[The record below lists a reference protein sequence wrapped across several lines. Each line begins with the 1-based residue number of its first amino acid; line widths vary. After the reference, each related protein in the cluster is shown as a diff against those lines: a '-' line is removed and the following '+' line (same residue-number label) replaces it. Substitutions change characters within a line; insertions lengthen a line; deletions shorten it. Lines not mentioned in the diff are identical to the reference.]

1 MHPAITYSLL
11 AVMAALF
18 AFGWWL
24 DGRPDEHR
32 LAKHRRFSLVMQVG
46 ALLGAFLVLRP
57 GRGTHDNPDTF
68 AAAIGG
74 GTPALIDVYS
84 NH

>member
-1 MHPAITYSLL
+1 MHPALTYSLL
-11 AVMAALF
+11 ALLGGLF

-32 LAKHRRFSLVMQVG
+32 LARHRKFSLVLQIAALFG
-46 ALLGAFLVLRP
+46 AVALLRP
-57 GRGTHDNPDTF
+57 GRGTHDAPSAF
-68 AAAIGG
+68 AATIGN

-84 NH
+84 NY

>member
-1 MHPAITYSLL
+1 MHPAITYTLL
-11 AVMAALF
+11 GLLAALF

-32 LAKHRRFSLVMQVG
+32 LARHRKFSLVLQIAALFG
-46 ALLGAFLVLRP
+46 AVALLRP
-57 GRGTHDNPDTF
+57 GRGTHDAPAAF
-68 AAAIGG
+68 AAAIGH

-84 NH
+84 NF